1 MNAPSAAD
9 SPANTADRS
18 TNETLAGSESKY
30 KPLRVAVVLPLLPLM
45 LLARYSSH
53 LIDDGPPMMW
63 IAAAFGPFLCGLLIM
78 GWWLIASRA
87 RWTERL
93 TGLAGLL
100 VGFILTAVVCHPS
113 MRGPAF
119 SMFTIPVGI
128 ASFVVGAA
136 LFRGRLDFSRT
147 VLILAAA
154 WIGFLFSAAL
164 RAEGVWGDFGATLTW
179 RWKASSEEAFLA
191 SRGSSPPPETA
202 GAIAPVDPALATALE
217 HPEWP
222 GYRGPNRDSRQRGT
236 RISDDWKTSPPELS
250 WKKPI
255 GPGWS
260 SFAVAG
266 KWLFTQE
273 QRGGQ
278 ECVVC
283 YNGDDGREVWEQ
295 SLESRFEDP
304 LGGPGPRATPTL
316 DGRFVYAM
324 GAQGWLTKLDA
335 RSGELKWKQDLREAA
350 NRQPPMWGFSSSPL
364 VIDGVVVVHAAG
376 AGDLGVMAFDAESGE
391 KRWSAAS
398 GEQSY
403 SSPQRCEAGGET
415 LVAMLSDK
423 GLGLHEPRT
432 GALRFHYDWQFSGYR
447 AAQPAWL
454 DAEQLLIPTGMGAG
468 TRRLRLAKSG
478 ESYTAEEAWTSRF
491 MKPDFNDFVVYQD
504 HLYGFDAAQF
514 TCVSLQDGTR
524 RWKGG
529 RYGKGQVVLL
539 EDCGLLIVL
548 SETGELVLLKAD
560 PSSHLELAKL
570 PALEG
575 KTWNHPV
582 VVGDR
587 LYVRNAQEAAC
598 FQLKLAT
605 P

>member
-1 MNAPSAAD
+1 MNPPSAAD
-9 SPANTADRS
+9 ASPS
-18 TNETLAGSESKY
+18 F
-30 KPLRVAVVLPLLPLM
+30 KPLRVALVLPLLPVM
-45 LLARYSSH
+45 LLARYSSY

-63 IAAAFGPFLCGLLIM
+63 MVAAFGPLLCGLLIL
-78 GWWLIASRA
+78 GWWLVASRA

-93 TGLAGLL
+93 TGFAGLI
-100 VGFILTAVVCHPS
+100 VGFVLAAVVCDPS
-113 MRGPAF
+113 MRGPAM
-119 SMFTIPVGI
+119 SMFTLPVGL

-136 LFRGRLDFSRT
+136 LFRNRLAFSRT
-147 VLILAAA
+147 VLILAAT
-154 WIGFLFSAAL
+154 WIGLLSSATL
-164 RAEGVWGDFGATLTW
+164 RSEGVWGDFGATLTW
-179 RWKASSEEAFLA
+179 RWKPSAEEAFLA
-191 SRGSSPPPETA
+191 SRGATEPTA
-202 GAIAPVDPALATALE
+202 ADAKENKTIDPALATALE
-217 HPEWP
+217 NPEWP

-236 RISDDWKTSPPELS
+236 LIADDWQTSPPQLL

-266 KWLFTQE
+266 QWLFTQE
-273 QRGGQ
+273 QRGGR

-295 SLESRFEDP
+295 SLESRFDDP

-316 DGRFVYAM
+316 DGGFLYAM

-335 RSGELKWKQDLREAA
+335 RSGELQWKQDLREAA
-350 NRQPPMWGFSSSPL
+350 GRQPPMWGFSSSPL

-376 AGDLGVMAFDAESGE
+376 AGDKGVIAFDAESGE

-398 GEQSY
+398 GEHSY
-403 SSPQRCEAGGET
+403 SSPQRCEVAGET

-423 GLGLHEPRT
+423 GLGLHEPKT
-432 GALRFHYDWQFSGYR
+432 GELRFHYDWQFSGYR
-447 AAQPAWL
+447 AVQPTWL
-454 DAEQLLIPTGMGAG
+454 DAEQLLIPSGMGVG
-468 TRRLRLAKSG
+468 TRRLRLTKSG
-478 ESYTAEEAWTSRF
+478 ESYTADEAWTSRF

-514 TCVSLQDGTR
+514 TCVSLQDGAR

-529 RYGKGQVVLL
+529 RYGKGQVLLL

-560 PSSHLELAKL
+560 PASHQELAKL

-598 FQLKLAT
+598 FRLKPAT